1 MTKNRIPFE
10 IRLIWSPSR
19 AFSHTHTHS
28 ACRVTARNCC
38 CYCRHLSFDSISNSE
53 LQCAYEKGNKATP
66 RMLWSKEQIH
76 ARECVARKLGRRS
89 SGNAIYL
96 HHFAKNVTRW
106 NTHRFRKMCGE
117 LGHTNWGATMAVAT
131 QRTHTRWRERE
142 IVLRTYQL
150 TSIVALLLRYDCC
163 SIIIIIIQL
172 NIYWINYRINI
183 VQKRSMK
190 MRAQPHSTLCHFRRI
205 TFFQTIKTYEF
216 IMTTSTAKRTA
227 FNRLQRRRQH
237 RRRLFP
243 NESNWN
249 GRTIFIRTIFIECDP
264 RMTCGTQMNYIQ
276 FIVYGRF
283 YYVNHIN
290 RRLLAHV
297 NTTFFVRFR
306 WDENIIQFLNK
317 CVHCTRRAQA
327 FVLSI
332 YQFSKWYSYDYWVY
346 SGSSIANV
354 WTNLYRFTHLS
365 IWKWNKLRLKFSSE
379 KTCCWWWPTPRMFMF
394 MQDVSIREW
403 RFLHTHQNG
412 FTVHDSHMPQWIIG
426 ERYFVFLTFVDW
438 TNSARHGVIRLA
450 PKARHGPW
458 SMFNVSII
466 EVYGIEIP
474 K

>member
-1 MTKNRIPFE
+1 
-10 IRLIWSPSR
+10 
-19 AFSHTHTHS
+19 
-28 ACRVTARNCC
+28 
-38 CYCRHLSFDSISNSE
+38 
-53 LQCAYEKGNKATP
+53 
-66 RMLWSKEQIH
+66 MLWSKEQIH

-283 YYVNHIN
+283 YYVNSYKSTIARACEYHFFRSFSM
-290 RRLLAHV
+290 RREYNSISEQMCALHKTRTSLCAVNLPILKMVFIWLLGIQRELDRECV
-297 NTTFFVRFR
+297 NEFVPF
-306 WDENIIQFLNK
+306 
-317 CVHCTRRAQA
+317 H
-327 FVLSI
+327 
-332 YQFSKWYSYDYWVY
+332 
-346 SGSSIANV
+346 SSV
-354 WTNLYRFTHLS
+354 D
-365 IWKWNKLRLKFSSE
+365 LKME
-379 KTCCWWWPTPRMFMF
+379 
-394 MQDVSIREW
+394 
-403 RFLHTHQNG
+403 
-412 FTVHDSHMPQWIIG
+412 
-426 ERYFVFLTFVDW
+426 
-438 TNSARHGVIRLA
+438 
-450 PKARHGPW
+450 
-458 SMFNVSII
+458 
-466 EVYGIEIP
+466 
-474 K
+474 